1 VFAKHLFGVAYF
13 PFPIYPLQLLNITKR
28 QNNFNFSLMC
38 ASDVK
43 GVNPI
48 REKTTNRENEGDR
61 QIILKL
67 ISSVLFILLAY

>member
-1 VFAKHLFGVAYF
+1 
-13 PFPIYPLQLLNITKR
+13 
-28 QNNFNFSLMC
+28 MC